1 MLTEHQLDLEDA
13 WKKTLSNKQKEQLL
27 QLVDTLSIKKN
38 EVSITGLL
46 AKFKKSGGFVATV
59 LLHNGFKQ
67 PIDIHEA
74 SLKVIDANKLTFA
87 KGTFHPMLRIKEN
100 ASQPW
105 SFIFT
110 EEMISHQKP
119 DLNKWDIQIEWKSMN
134 R

>member
-27 QLVDTLSIKKN
+27 QLVGTLSIKKN

-59 LLHNGFKQ
+59 LLHNRVKQ
-67 PIDIHEA
+67 TRDNHEA
-74 SLKVIDANKLTFA
+74 SFKVIDANKLTIA
-87 KGTFHPMLRIKEN
+87 KGACHPMIRTKEN

-119 DLNKWDIQIEWKSMN
+119 NLNKWDTQSEWKSMN

>member
-1 MLTEHQLDLEDA
+1 MLKQHQLDLEDA

-74 SLKVIDANKLTFA
+74 SLKIIDANKLTFA
-87 KGTFHPMLRIKEN
+87 KERFNQCYELKRTPHNLGH
-100 ASQPW
+100 
-105 SFIFT
+105 SFL
-110 EEMISHQKP
+110 QK
-119 DLNKWDIQIEWKSMN
+119 K
-134 R
+134 